1 MTALG
6 AAPTARA
13 YALAAEVLQRL
24 GAEGRT
30 LATCESLTGGLVGA
44 TLTSV
49 PGSSAVYRGGLVT
62 YATDLKHGLAGVDA
76 VLLAA
81 DGAVSDR
88 TALAMALGARDRCH
102 ADWALAVTGV
112 AGPDPQ
118 EGQPVGTVFVAVAG
132 PQETSVQQHLLAGD
146 RHAVRSATV
155 ETALA
160 ELVAALPR

>member
-1 MTALG
+1 MTARG
-6 AAPTARA
+6 AAPTVRA

-24 GAEGRT
+24 EAEGQT
-30 LATCESLTGGLVGA
+30 LATCESLTGGLLGA
-44 TLTSV
+44 TVTSV
-49 PGSSAVYRGGLVT
+49 AGSSAVYRGGLVT

-76 VLLAA
+76 VRLAA

-88 TALAMALGARDRCH
+88 TALAMALGARDRCR
-102 ADWALAVTGV
+102 ADWGLAVTGV

-132 PQETSVQQHLLAGD
+132 PRETSVQQHLLPGD

-160 ELVAALPR
+160 QLVAALPR